1 MGVLLSIGK
10 GKGTIVLQVLMEG
23 LLIGAVAFVLATFS
37 APFVSK
43 QVADYLVGYQLQEE
57 VERNQAEEGM
67 VAKSVTET
75 ESSVVGVSVNIGTEV
90 VFFTAISTMGMIVV
104 SVLGSGIYI
113 ASQKP
118 KDILSKMS

>member
-1 MGVLLSIGK
+1 MTL
-10 GKGTIVLQVLMEG
+10 IVMKTLERVYKNYYFIIRG

-57 VERNQAEEGM
+57 LERNQAEEGM

-90 VFFTAISTMGMIVV
+90 VF
-104 SVLGSGIYI
+104 LL
-113 ASQKP
+113 ASPQWE
-118 KDILSKMS
+118 

>member
-57 VERNQAEEGM
+57 LERNQAEEGM
-67 VAKSVTET
+67 VAKS
-75 ESSVVGVSVNIGTEV
+75 GVSVNIGTEV

>member
-1 MGVLLSIGK
+1 MLVFWSLVRNS
-10 GKGTIVLQVLMEG
+10 V
-23 LLIGAVAFVLATFS
+23 VLAVYLLFS
-37 APFVSK
+37 
-43 QVADYLVGYQLQEE
+43 VACFFTVHEHYQLQEE
-57 VERNQAEEGM
+57 LERNQAEEGM

>member
-1 MGVLLSIGK
+1 
-10 GKGTIVLQVLMEG
+10 MEG

-37 APFVSK
+37 TFVSK

-57 VERNQAEEGM
+57 LERNQAEEGM

-90 VFFTAISTMGMIVV
+90 VFTAISTMGMIVV

>member
-1 MGVLLSIGK
+1 MQLHLFWLLS
-10 GKGTIVLQVLMEG
+10 QH
-23 LLIGAVAFVLATFS
+23 LLCQ
-37 APFVSK
+37 K

-57 VERNQAEEGM
+57 LERNQAEEGM

-75 ESSVVGVSVNIGTEV
+75 ESSVVGVSVNIGTEE

-118 KDILSKMS
+118 KRYFEQDELKE